1 VVADGFKVK
10 VPTEDE
16 DAVTLAG
23 GMRVFRTFEAT
34 ASGPSLPC
42 DVRIKASIKGGTYV
56 VDEVRATRKRGG
68 QPVTTELLRKIP
80 VGQILRRAVELV
92 VTKGQSPAERED
104 SLRPRNLEGDD
115 LLAYA
120 AESYRFGVLL
130 GVSPTQHVAEGL
142 GLSRAAAGR
151 WISRAREEG
160 YLGPALGTKAGEAGG

>member
-1 VVADGFKVK
+1 MADAFKVK
-10 VPTEDE
+10 VPTDDE
-16 DAVTLAG
+16 EAITLPG
-23 GMRVFRTFEAT
+23 GLIVFRAFEAN

-42 DVRIKASIKGGTYV
+42 DVTIKASINGGTYV

-92 VTKGQSPAERED
+92 VTKGQSPAERRD
-104 SLRPRNLEGDD
+104 SLRPRNLDGDD
-115 LLAYA
+115 LLAYVTD
-120 AESYRFGVLL
+120 SYRFGVLV
-130 GVSPTQHVAEGL
+130 GASPTQYVAERL

-151 WISRAREEG
+151 WISKAREEG